1 MHDDDHTHD
10 WTSPTKAAAWAE
22 MDRFRNL
29 GLKNY
34 KLGCRCQPYQIL
46 VTSKKKYTA
55 GVDLVGERCVW
66 TCTCPGGRE
75 PQRRTKRR
83 KKGAAALPASRAEMD
98 RFRNLGL
105 KNYKLGCRCEPCQKL
120 VTSKKK
126 YTAGVD
132 LVGDRCVWT
141 CTCPGGREPQRRT
154 KRRKKG
160 AGALPASAAAAPA
173 RVEEAIAAVP
183 AVQAQQPWRLLAVL
197 AEEATNPAPAEG
209 VASFAVLAPVAAAAV
224 PTLVAATSY
233 AVAPVRVE
241 KATAAVP
248 AVQALADF
256 DLLGQEPLWD

>member
-10 WTSPTKAAAWAE
+10 WTSPTKAAA
-22 MDRFRNL
+22 
-29 GLKNY
+29 
-34 KLGCRCQPYQIL
+34 
-46 VTSKKKYTA
+46 
-55 GVDLVGERCVW
+55 
-66 TCTCPGGRE
+66 
-75 PQRRTKRR
+75 
-83 KKGAAALPASRAEMD
+83 RAEMD

-160 AGALPASAAAAPA
+160 AAALPASAAAAPA
-173 RVEEAIAAVP
+173 RVEEATAAVP
-183 AVQAQQPWRLLAVL
+183 AVQAQQQWRLLAVL

-224 PTLVAATSY
+224 PTPLEQVGSSVAMKDSEEADATG
-233 AVAPVRVE
+233 PPWQQNRLTL
-241 KATAAVP
+241 AT
-248 AVQALADF
+248 LGSGRF
-256 DLLGQEPLWD
+256 D

>member
-10 WTSPTKAAAWAE
+10 WTSPTKAAARAE

-34 KLGCRCQPYQIL
+34 KLGCRCQPYQI
-46 VTSKKKYTA
+46 
-55 GVDLVGERCVW
+55 
-66 TCTCPGGRE
+66 
-75 PQRRTKRR
+75 
-83 KKGAAALPASRAEMD
+83 
-98 RFRNLGL
+98 
-105 KNYKLGCRCEPCQKL
+105 L

-160 AGALPASAAAAPA
+160 AAALPASGAAAPA
-173 RVEEAIAAVP
+173 RVEEATAAVP
-183 AVQAQQPWRLLAVL
+183 AVQAQQQWRLLAVL

-209 VASFAVLAPVAAAAV
+209 VASFAVLAPGAAAAV
-224 PTLVAATSY
+224 PTPDADAETQDLDDDTS
-233 AVAPVRVE
+233 
-241 KATAAVP
+241 
-248 AVQALADF
+248 F
-256 DLLGQEPLWD
+256 DLGADDLFA

>member
-10 WTSPTKAAAWAE
+10 WTSPTKAAARAE

-83 KKGAAALPASRAEMD
+83 KKGAAALPAS
-98 RFRNLGL
+98 G
-105 KNYKLGCRCEPCQKL
+105 
-120 VTSKKK
+120 
-126 YTAGVD
+126 
-132 LVGDRCVWT
+132 
-141 CTCPGGREPQRRT
+141 
-154 KRRKKG
+154 
-160 AGALPASAAAAPA
+160 AAAPA
-173 RVEEAIAAVP
+173 RV
-183 AVQAQQPWRLLAVL
+183 
-197 AEEATNPAPAEG
+197 EEATNPAPAEG

>member
-10 WTSPTKAAAWAE
+10 WTSPTKAAA
-22 MDRFRNL
+22 
-29 GLKNY
+29 
-34 KLGCRCQPYQIL
+34 
-46 VTSKKKYTA
+46 
-55 GVDLVGERCVW
+55 
-66 TCTCPGGRE
+66 
-75 PQRRTKRR
+75 
-83 KKGAAALPASRAEMD
+83 RAEMD

-160 AGALPASAAAAPA
+160 AGALLASGAAAPA
-173 RVEEAIAAVP
+173 RVEEATAAVP
-183 AVQAQQPWRLLAVL
+183 AVQAQQQWRLLAVL

-209 VASFAVLAPVAAAAV
+209 VASFAVLAPGAAAAV
-224 PTLVAATSY
+224 PTPDADAETQDLDDDTS
-233 AVAPVRVE
+233 
-241 KATAAVP
+241 
-248 AVQALADF
+248 F
-256 DLLGQEPLWD
+256 DLGADDLFA